1 MNVSRREFIQRMVAL
16 GFTAAAAGSLFSWLG
31 CTTREAPLPPV
42 PLPQPAPAPIPAPS
56 QPPPPAPVSGNTYL
70 AVARGKSPAALVEAA
85 VKALGGIERFVKK
98 GDDVIIKPNICVAY
112 HTPEYAATTNP
123 EVVGALVTL
132 CLGAGAKRVRVMDLP
147 FGGSAEQAYARSGIG
162 EAVRTAGGQ
171 MEVMASMKYRDAAI
185 PGGVDIKNWPVYGDA
200 LDANVL
206 INVPI
211 AKHHNLARLTL
222 GMKNLMGL
230 IQNRGQIHYNLGQR
244 VADLTSLLRPKLTI
258 VDAVRILMNHGPTG
272 GSLDDV
278 KMTNTIIA
286 SQDMVAA
293 DAYAATLFGL
303 TGNDI
308 PFIRSGAQMG
318 LGTLDL
324 KNIKLEEI
332 SV

>member
-16 GFTAAAAGSLFSWLG
+16 GFTAAAAGSLFSWLS
-31 CTTREAPLPPV
+31 CTTKEAPLPPV
-42 PLPQPAPAPIPAPS
+42 PPPQPAPVPTPAPP
-56 QPPPPAPVSGNTYL
+56 QPLPAAPPSGNTYL
-70 AVARGKSPAALVEAA
+70 AVARGKSPAAMVQAA
-85 VKALGGIERFVKK
+85 VKALGGIERFVKR
-98 GDDVIIKPNICVAY
+98 GDDVIVKPNICVAY

-123 EVVGALVTL
+123 EVVGTLVTL
-132 CLGAGAKRVRVMDLP
+132 CLGAGAKRVRVMDFP

-162 EAVRTAGGQ
+162 EAVRAAGGQ
-171 MEVMASMKYRDAAI
+171 MEVMASMKYRDTAI
-185 PGGVDIKNWPVYGDA
+185 PGGVDIKSWPVYGDA

-244 VADLTSLLRPKLTI
+244 VADLTSLLRPRLTI

-272 GSLDDV
+272 GNLDDV

-286 SQDMVAA
+286 SQDIVAA

-308 PFIRSGAQMG
+308 PFIRSGAQMA
-318 LGTLDL
+318 LGTMDL
-324 KNIKLEEI
+324 KSVKVEEI
-332 SV
+332 NV